1 LYGLNKFTAIYF
13 TSVGLGRDP
22 VRRMFVPLVAAD
34 PDAAARDLVAVQ
46 GLVLQSFLKLSD
58 CPDFQVT
65 D

>member
-1 LYGLNKFTAIYF
+1 
-13 TSVGLGRDP
+13 
-22 VRRMFVPLVAAD
+22 MFVPLVAAD
-34 PDAAARDLVAVQ
+34 PDAAARDLVDVQ